1 MIFDDYSSILVIF
14 CRRPMSGV
22 GKQRIA
28 ASLGKQQAL
37 EISELLLD
45 GAIEDARDWPGP
57 VVIAPASA
65 ADVNWAKTLLPD
77 AVVIPQHGDT
87 LGSRIQYVDRQI
99 RRQGGQHILI
109 IGSDAPALTPAMLA
123 MAAEG
128 LQTHDVIVIPARDGG
143 VTLMGSAKDWPDLSE
158 LPWESSRLAEALRA
172 TCTRHDLSIST
183 LPESYDIDTRD
194 DLLFARDDLAADPR
208 STRQKIV
215 GWINHSRVLQ
225 GRISVIIPVLNDL
238 PALDSLI
245 MQLVSMREGVDEV
258 IVVDG
263 GRDPECG
270 RLCELRGVHY
280 VQSDPCRGQQL
291 ASGAEQST
299 GDILWFLH
307 ADSEPPADAPEQ
319 IRKHLQ
325 QGCNGGFFRFRFLGE
340 PRWYKTLL
348 QWAINLRV
356 RIGTPYGDQGLFVRR
371 EAYAQ
376 SKGFE
381 LTPLFEEVRLVREL
395 RRQPGSRG
403 FHAMNTSIGV
413 SPRRWERD
421 GWLKR
426 TVHNRYL
433 ALAFML
439 GVSPNKLVRQ
449 YRTSEQPD

>member
-1 MIFDDYSSILVIF
+1 
-14 CRRPMSGV
+14 
-22 GKQRIA
+22 
-28 ASLGKQQAL
+28 
-37 EISELLLD
+37 
-45 GAIEDARDWPGP
+45 
-57 VVIAPASA
+57 
-65 ADVNWAKTLLPD
+65 
-77 AVVIPQHGDT
+77 
-87 LGSRIQYVDRQI
+87 
-99 RRQGGQHILI
+99 
-109 IGSDAPALTPAMLA
+109 
-123 MAAEG
+123 
-128 LQTHDVIVIPARDGG
+128 
-143 VTLMGSAKDWPDLSE
+143 
-158 LPWESSRLAEALRA
+158 
-172 TCTRHDLSIST
+172 
-183 LPESYDIDTRD
+183 
-194 DLLFARDDLAADPR
+194 
-208 STRQKIV
+208 
-215 GWINHSRVLQ
+215 
-225 GRISVIIPVLNDL
+225 
-238 PALDSLI
+238 
-245 MQLVSMREGVDEV
+245 
-258 IVVDG
+258 
-263 GRDPECG
+263 
-270 RLCELRGVHY
+270 LCELRGAHY

-348 QWAINLRV
+348 QCAINLRV